1 MHLGNQGT
9 AFLPEGGIL
18 PGGQYPVYAS
28 LEADDD
34 GVALGE
40 LHFACE
46 PKHPPPISIGE
57 EFDVHVPHP
66 QSILGDTVKLRVRLV
81 DDSGSVTGYVI
92 GSAAQFRPH
101 GKVRGSSGEDAAKDD
116 LLPMLRRK
124 LFDQE
129 LVALSGAAS
138 EGEPVSL
145 LMLVR
150 P

>member
-66 QSILGDTVKLRVRLV
+66 QSILGDREAESQACRRLRLRYWLCHWFSRPV
-81 DDSGSVTGYVI
+81 
-92 GSAAQFRPH
+92 SAPRKGQRFIR
-101 GKVRGSSGEDAAKDD
+101 RR
-116 LLPMLRRK
+116 RRK
-124 LFDQE
+124 
-129 LVALSGAAS
+129 
-138 EGEPVSL
+138 
-145 LMLVR
+145 R
-150 P
+150 